1 MQCYSTSIC
10 FSLHLTALGIAPF
23 ITTLACCSKTR
34 MPIFNFMFQMA
45 LRRLVVQT
53 RRLLHGRKWSNSL
66 STGLLDYCIT
76 AQFLHR
82 PLPRGNAYAVALL
95 SYFRMICL
103 FYMDCHHKRYRT
115 VTLHQYKSARPSVS
129 SVLSKSAT
137 LLSAL
142 EFNVL
147 HFKLFITSV
156 TFTPYINGIFCFSSN
171 KAFV

>member
-23 ITTLACCSKTR
+23 ITTLSCCSKTR
-34 MPIFNFMFQMA
+34 MPIFISMFQMA

-82 PLPRGNAYAVALL
+82 PLPRGNACITFKASDPA
-95 SYFRMICL
+95 
-103 FYMDCHHKRYRT
+103 FYLYLIHISCT
-115 VTLHQYKSARPSVS
+115 EFLHLWCWISV
-129 SVLSKSAT
+129 
-137 LLSAL
+137 
-142 EFNVL
+142 
-147 HFKLFITSV
+147 
-156 TFTPYINGIFCFSSN
+156 
-171 KAFV
+171 